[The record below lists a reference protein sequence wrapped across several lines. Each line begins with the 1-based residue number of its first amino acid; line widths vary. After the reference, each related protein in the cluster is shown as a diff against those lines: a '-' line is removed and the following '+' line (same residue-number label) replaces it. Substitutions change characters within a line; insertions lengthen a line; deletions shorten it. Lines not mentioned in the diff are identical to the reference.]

1 MSDNIILQTKGLG
14 ISFGGLHAVRDVDFV
29 LRGGELRCLIGPN
42 GAGKTT
48 FFRLLSGQ
56 HTPTR
61 GEIIYKGKPLGNL
74 QPYQIARLGIGV
86 KTQVPSLFEG
96 LSVFENLELAANQ
109 TFSGLEA
116 VSIVDETLERISLQ
130 DQRHTICQELAHGQR
145 QWVELGQILAS
156 KPDVALLDEPA
167 AGMTHD
173 ESLKTIEIIKE
184 ITAKSSVVVVEHDMD
199 FIKLIG
205 ERVTVFDRGEV
216 IADGTFK
223 EIASNPQVREAYLGR
238 KEAAVA

>member
-29 LRGGELRCLIGPN
+29 LRRGELRCLIGPN

-96 LSVFENLELAANQ
+96 LSVFENLELAAKRYSNA
-109 TFSGLEA
+109 THLDPR
-116 VSIVDETLERISLQ
+116 ILTL
-130 DQRHTICQELAHGQR
+130 
-145 QWVELGQILAS
+145 
-156 KPDVALLDEPA
+156 
-167 AGMTHD
+167 
-173 ESLKTIEIIKE
+173 
-184 ITAKSSVVVVEHDMD
+184 
-199 FIKLIG
+199 
-205 ERVTVFDRGEV
+205 
-216 IADGTFK
+216 
-223 EIASNPQVREAYLGR
+223 
-238 KEAAVA
+238 